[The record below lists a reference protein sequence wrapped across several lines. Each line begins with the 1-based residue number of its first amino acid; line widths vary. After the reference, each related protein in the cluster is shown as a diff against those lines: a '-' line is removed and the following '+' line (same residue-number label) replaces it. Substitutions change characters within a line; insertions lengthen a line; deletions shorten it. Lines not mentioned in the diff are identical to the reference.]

1 MAVTIFRPYLSLLEE
16 ELYTGTWKYSLLYNT
31 LRLEWSYLKLS
42 GRADGWYVDYST
54 FLKSH
59 YDIFIHI

>member
-42 GRADGWYVDYST
+42 GRADGWYFDYPT